1 MLFSLRESWVI
12 LQPTLV
18 LCLLNPWIG
27 IICLICAGL
36 RSDEKCGAVLFNLMQ
51 QMPEHHSSTLSFV
64 MAHLCRISQ
73 LQHARG
79 TKEPPM
85 LLVQILCHTLL
96 RPPWERVMWVPH
108 TNWIPISVIEYLDLW
123 LSSSL
128 TVHCVAISSILTK

>member
-1 MLFSLRESWVI
+1 MLFSLRESWAI

-18 LCLLNPWIG
+18 LCLL
-27 IICLICAGL
+27 IICLTRAGL

-96 RPPWERVMWVPH
+96 RPPWERVM
-108 TNWIPISVIEYLDLW
+108 
-123 LSSSL
+123 
-128 TVHCVAISSILTK
+128 

>member
-1 MLFSLRESWVI
+1 MLFSSRESWAI

-18 LCLLNPWIG
+18 LCLL
-27 IICLICAGL
+27 IICLTRAGL

-108 TNWIPISVIEYLDLW
+108 TNWISISV
-123 LSSSL
+123 SSIWIYVSSRL